1 MYVCVSYLGNS
12 NESDFSL
19 HEKDVLVTDDM
30 HLKLSSLYKE
40 MFGVQSPP
48 PVLSV
53 FLFVCV
59 CVCLWVW
66 RWDHCCNTCAED
78 LVNLFSERE
87 YCFHNY

>member
-59 CVCLWVW
+59 CVSVYGCGVGITAAIPVQ
-66 RWDHCCNTCAED
+66 RI
-78 LVNLFSERE
+78 
-87 YCFHNY
+87 